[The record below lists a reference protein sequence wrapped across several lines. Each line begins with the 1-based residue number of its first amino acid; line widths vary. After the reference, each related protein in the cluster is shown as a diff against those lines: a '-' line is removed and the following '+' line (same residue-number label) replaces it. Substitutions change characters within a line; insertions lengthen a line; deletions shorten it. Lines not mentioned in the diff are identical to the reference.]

1 MTTIT
6 DVEWGG
12 SDKSMPLLSQILP
25 SFYLLCTLKADFGCF
40 VQICPTEG
48 SEGSEGHFPLWIKK
62 KNAMLFRGISETEM
76 QTKEVKGGLFRIF
89 AEFTVRIAR
98 NIIVRKW
105 FLYYRKPL
113 KSCFLLKAIKNIYFY
128 MPLLHTLNSSTDS
141 VCSEPGLIFFSLH
154 AWLLCRC
161 PSAVPHPA
169 RTAVWGN
176 PAAKR
181 RNKNCRKSKA
191 RQEHGCVR
199 LYLMNHVYHR

>member
-1 MTTIT
+1 MTTST

-62 KNAMLFRGISETEM
+62 KYAMLFRGISETEM

-113 KSCFLLKAIKNIYFY
+113 KSCFLLKAIKNIYFS

-141 VCSEPGLIFFSLH
+141 VCSELGLIFFPSTH
-154 AWLLCRC
+154 GCSAAAHLLCHTQHELLFG
-161 PSAVPHPA
+161 AIQQQKEEIK
-169 RTAVWGN
+169 TAE
-176 PAAKR
+176 
-181 RNKNCRKSKA
+181 KA
-191 RQEHGCVR
+191 RLGRSAAACGFI
-199 LYLMNHVYHR
+199 